1 MHRGAA
7 LVLLATVFIVIL
19 LPSAIVAFG
28 RGGASLPEPQEEEEG
43 AEREN
48 AGLTL
53 RVFEA
58 DKDRVVEMD
67 LEEYLMGVVM
77 AEMPVEF
84 ALEALKA
91 QAVAART
98 FTLQRSRRLGGEGC
112 RKAPEAAD
120 ICTDSTHCQDWID
133 PELGAGR
140 WPAEKREEYLD
151 KIRQAVQ
158 ETAGEVLTFEG
169 ELIEAVYHSTCG
181 GETEVPQAVWSGGPV
196 AYLPSQPCPY
206 CAHSP
211 HYRSQMEVAW
221 EKLASS
227 LELDLPIPAV
237 SGVQPTVKV
246 VQETP
251 GGRVGQLQVGEAVIP
266 GKELRL
272 KLGLPSTAF
281 EWEADDRG
289 LRLTLRGYGHG
300 VGLCQYGADGA
311 ASQGKSYREILDFYY
326 PGCSLVKID

>member
-140 WPAEKREEYLD
+140 WPAEKKYWTRSAKPSRRPPARSLLLKVSSSRLCTTLPAAERR
-151 KIRQAVQ
+151 KSPRPSGAAVRWLTCPASPVP
-158 ETAGEVLTFEG
+158 TART
-169 ELIEAVYHSTCG
+169 
-181 GETEVPQAVWSGGPV
+181 
-196 AYLPSQPCPY
+196 
-206 CAHSP
+206 
-211 HYRSQMEVAW
+211 
-221 EKLASS
+221 
-227 LELDLPIPAV
+227 LPITGP
-237 SGVQPTVKV
+237 KW
-246 VQETP
+246 
-251 GGRVGQLQVGEAVIP
+251 RWP
-266 GKELRL
+266 GKNWPPAWSWTCLSRRFPAFSLPL
-272 KLGLPSTAF
+272 KSSRRPR
-281 EWEADDRG
+281 EAG
-289 LRLTLRGYGHG
+289 
-300 VGLCQYGADGA
+300 
-311 ASQGKSYREILDFYY
+311 
-326 PGCSLVKID
+326 